1 MTKEISR
8 SEMLAEAV
16 ARMKTL
22 EMDKNLI
29 KEFSEEEKLYYSD
42 PQGFLFWF
50 KNATSTRNQEFR
62 VPKAVFDALK
72 SFEERTGYLVYHVI
86 QNLTEIGTMWSFL
99 YVSKN
104 ADEWESEKKELEN
117 GLLYAYVY
125 NSIYPELSEAS
136 SIMVRPQYGGVVRT
150 A

>member
-16 ARMKTL
+16 ARMKIL

-50 KNATSTRNQEFR
+50 KDATSTRNQEFR

-72 SFEERTGYLVYHVI
+72 SFEKRTGCLVYHVI
-86 QNLTEIGTMWSFL
+86 QSLTEIGTMWSFL
-99 YVSKN
+99 YVSKD
-104 ADEWESEKKELEN
+104 ADEWEFEKEDLEN

-125 NSIYPELSEAS
+125 NSTYPELSEAG

>member
-8 SEMLAEAV
+8 SEMLVEAV
-16 ARMKTL
+16 ARMKIL

-29 KEFSEEEKLYYSD
+29 KEFNEEEKLYYSD

-50 KNATSTRNQEFR
+50 KNATSKRNQKY

-72 SFEERTGYLVYHVI
+72 SFEKRTGCLVYHVI
-86 QNLTEIGTMWSFL
+86 HSFNEMGTMWSFM
-99 YVSKN
+99 YVSKDV
-104 ADEWESEKKELEN
+104 DEWKFEKEDLEN
-117 GLLYAYVY
+117 GFLYAYVY
-125 NSIYPELSEAS
+125 NCTYPELSEAG
-136 SIMVRPQYGGVVRT
+136 SIMVRPQSGGVVRT